1 MVRSV
6 NPIPAFLITALA
18 LSASSFLPADESGD
32 LPEFLKRF
40 DTNQDN
46 QIDEEERQ
54 AIRDLRAGLQKKKRE
69 SIDND
74 DDGTISP
81 TELRQARDTIRGS
94 IQARRRQKFLTIA
107 GEDEQISPSE
117 YTTIPGIKAL
127 PARAFERIWDHLDL
141 NRDGSISFEE
151 FEGTLRSH
159 RLPVTR
165 GTNQD

>member
-1 MVRSV
+1 V
-6 NPIPAFLITALA
+6 NPVPAFLITVLA
-18 LSASSFLPADESGD
+18 LGASVLLPADESGD

-81 TELRQARDTIRGS
+81 SELRQARDTIRGS

-107 GEDEQISPSE
+107 GEDERISPSE
-117 YTTIPGIKAL
+117 YATIPGIEAL

-151 FEGTLRSH
+151 FEGTLRNH
-159 RLPVTR
+159 RPPVTR
-165 GTNQD
+165 ATNRTTSRD

>member
-1 MVRSV
+1 M
-6 NPIPAFLITALA
+6 NPVPAFLITVLA
-18 LSASSFLPADESGD
+18 LGASVLLPADESGD

-81 TELRQARDTIRGS
+81 SELRQARDTIRGS

-107 GEDEQISPSE
+107 GEDERISPSE
-117 YTTIPGIKAL
+117 YATIPGIEAL

-151 FEGTLRSH
+151 FEGTLRNH
-159 RLPVTR
+159 RPPVTR
-165 GTNQD
+165 ATNRTTSRD